1 MSTNYSGRTHH
12 KELADNILQEYAVI
26 SKEFSEFQTK
36 SKLTCIEGCGKCCFK
51 PDIYCS
57 PSELLPLALELVERG
72 DAQRVYDLCCAK
84 EHERCMF
91 LNVQSEDGFKAKCDA
106 YQFRPLICRTFG
118 VSARHGKN
126 QRVDISV
133 CKTLQEEKAEDYQ
146 YLLASSQVDSSQLP
160 FIDASKNTLLTLD
173 PSLQDEEMPINK
185 ALKVML
191 EKVLLAHSF
200 E

>member
-1 MSTNYSGRTHH
+1 MSTNYSGRSYH
-12 KELADNILQEYAVI
+12 KELAEKILQEYTVI

-36 SKLTCIEGCGKCCFK
+36 TKLSCLEGCGKCCFK

-57 PSELLPLALELVERG
+57 PYELLPLALELVEKG
-72 DAQRVYDLCCAK
+72 DAQRVYDICCEK
-84 EHERCMF
+84 EFERCMF

-106 YQFRPLICRTFG
+106 YLFRPLICRTFG

-126 QRVDISV
+126 ERIDISV
-133 CKTLQEEKAEDYQ
+133 CKTLQEEKAEDYKN
-146 YLLASSQVDSSQLP
+146 LLATSQLDKSNLP
-160 FIDASKNTLLTLD
+160 FIDSSKNSLLTID
-173 PSLQDEEMPINK
+173 PNLLEEEMPINK

-191 EKVLLAHSF
+191 EKVLLAYSF